1 MRAQTSFEF
10 MVVLAA
16 LLMLFMIVF
25 SISIGGSGNLLQARE
40 TVSAQRNA
48 YAAAAAMNFVY
59 LAGDG
64 ARYNLTLGSVAD
76 GENIT
81 ISDYSVT
88 SMRDTVSAGAPLLD
102 GRSDAS
108 ALSRGEFQISNEGGE
123 VHVSP
128 R

>member
-1 MRAQTSFEF
+1 MI
-10 MVVLAA
+10 VLAS

-25 SISIGGSGNLLQARE
+25 SITIGGSTNLLQARE

-64 ARYNLTLGSVAD
+64 ASYNLTLGSVLD
-76 GENIT
+76 SENIT
-81 ISDYSVT
+81 VSDYSVT
-88 SMRDTVSAGAPLLD
+88 SARDTVSASAPLLD
-102 GRSDAS
+102 GRMNAS
-108 ALSRGEFQISNEGGE
+108 ALSRGEFLISNEGGE
-123 VHVSP
+123 IHVSK